1 MKAYFQKLFEH
12 EHWANSKVLETFLE
26 ARETTDRTYELI
38 SHMAAAQ
45 TIWIGRINGKL
56 ADVKVW
62 SIYEKEALQEVF
74 DANYKALTQIIE
86 KEDFDK
92 VISYTNSLGT
102 YHNST
107 VSDILTH
114 MALHASYHRGQ
125 IILLVKGQVE
135 KLPATDYIFYYR

>member
-12 EHWANSKVLETFLE
+12 EHWANVKILETFLE
-26 ARETTDRTYELI
+26 AKETTDRTYEII

-62 SIYEKEALQEVF
+62 SIYEKEALRGVF
-74 DANYKALTQIIE
+74 DENYKALTQIIE
-86 KEDFDK
+86 REDFDR
-92 VISYTNSLGT
+92 VISYTNSLGA
-102 YHNST
+102 HHDST
-107 VSDILTH
+107 ISDILTH

>member
-1 MKAYFQKLFEH
+1 MKSYFQKLFEH
-12 EHWANSKVLETFLE
+12 EHWANVKVLETFLE
-26 ARETTDRTYELI
+26 AQDITDRTYEII

-62 SIYEKEALQEVF
+62 SIYEKEALKSVF
-74 DANYKALTQIIE
+74 DANYEALTQIIE
-86 KEDFDK
+86 KEDFDR

-102 YHNST
+102 HYNSA
-107 VSDILTH
+107 VGDILTH